1 MVNRYGLGYSA
12 PVVETTE
19 GAKAMVDALLG
30 SDKEAKTKAFAQ
42 IDLALRAPFDERF
55 GKSNDILKRVIDHA
69 QKSNTLLPVA
79 AILMR
84 IAQNDAGD
92 IRQLDD
98 QWKTSH
104 QQYDLTNGVSGMIA
118 HILNV
123 FEMHQVADEESEIT
137 YSASAQ
143 AVWEGVVADH
153 FKGGVKISDT
163 ALRLDPF
170 QKIND
175 IVARMRYGSMKKE
188 NMVMWAN
195 ILAAIVAASTAT
207 YVSAFSAT
215 IANTFNTAREVLFD
229 RLAAT
234 STPMA
239 DTAEVVLYTN
249 TRNKAAVNAAFRL
262 VNAESYGT
270 LRTEWNAEVKYTR
283 NLSVDFGL
291 GGAAKAVLVAKNHVA
306 NAQGIFMPP
315 TIKTKREDMEN
326 HTKFGAYQAFTGIS
340 DEISFQVFN
349 LS

>member
-1 MVNRYGLGYSA
+1 
-12 PVVETTE
+12 
-19 GAKAMVDALLG
+19 
-30 SDKEAKTKAFAQ
+30 
-42 IDLALRAPFDERF
+42 
-55 GKSNDILKRVIDHA
+55 
-69 QKSNTLLPVA
+69 
-79 AILMR
+79 
-84 IAQNDAGD
+84 
-92 IRQLDD
+92 
-98 QWKTSH
+98 
-104 QQYDLTNGVSGMIA
+104 MIA
-118 HILNV
+118 HVLNT
-123 FEMHQVADEESEIT
+123 FEMHQVADEESEMT

-143 AVWEGVVADH
+143 ATWEGVVGDH

-188 NMVMWAN
+188 NVVMWTN
-195 ILAAIVAASTAT
+195 ILAAIVAANAASYTTA
-207 YVSAFSAT
+207 FAT
-215 IANTFNTAREVLFD
+215 SIAVTFNTAREVLFD

-239 DTAEVVLYTN
+239 DTADVVMYTN

-270 LRTEWNAEVKYTR
+270 LRTEWNAEIKYTR

-315 TIKTKREDMEN
+315 RIVSKREEMEN
-326 HTKFGAYQAFTGIS
+326 HTKFGAYQSFTGIS
-340 DEISFQVFN
+340 EELSFQIFN
-349 LS
+349 LA